1 MTTNF
6 NLYIIFIIEIKSVGD
21 IFEFEKI
28 IKYHSFKFVLVVGVL
43 AFQFINHT
51 GPFKNNGS
59 QSSNSTN
66 IKDKEKVHVD
76 RVVDGDTF
84 VATNSEGKKLKLDL

>member
-1 MTTNF
+1 MKKS
-6 NLYIIFIIEIKSVGD
+6 LSIIVLA
-21 IFEFEKI
+21 
-28 IKYHSFKFVLVVGVL
+28 VLVVGVL

-66 IKDKEKVHVD
+66 IKDKEKYM
-76 RVVDGDTF
+76 
-84 VATNSEGKKLKLDL
+84 

>member
-21 IFEFEKI
+21 IFEFEKSLSI
-28 IKYHSFKFVLVVGVL
+28 IVLAVLVVGVL

-51 GPFKNNGS
+51 GPLKIMVHS
-59 QSSNSTN
+59 HQNSTN

>member
-21 IFEFEKI
+21 IFEFEKSLSI
-28 IKYHSFKFVLVVGVL
+28 IVLAVLVVGVL

-66 IKDKEKVHVD
+66 IKDKEKVHVE
-76 RVVDGDTF
+76 
-84 VATNSEGKKLKLDL
+84 S

>member
-21 IFEFEKI
+21 IFEFEKSLSI
-28 IKYHSFKFVLVVGVL
+28 IVLAVLVVGVL

-66 IKDKEKVHVD
+66 IKDKEKYMY